1 MLALF
6 QSAQLI
12 HEKREGSGAGIRTSD
27 LWIRMVQNKADL
39 ADPDPQHWLCVY
51 LSMLA
56 MLSAALTGTVDFS
69 TTIFRPL
76 LVSIVSAI
84 ILAASSTY

>member
-1 MLALF
+1 MDPDPGG
-6 QSAQLI
+6 QK
-12 HEKREGSGAGIRTSD
+12 H
-27 LWIRMVQNKADL
+27 ADL
-39 ADPDPQHWLCVY
+39 ADPDPQHWLCLWY
-51 LSMLA
+51 LRILA

>member
-1 MLALF
+1 
-6 QSAQLI
+6 
-12 HEKREGSGAGIRTSD
+12 
-27 LWIRMVQNKADL
+27 
-39 ADPDPQHWLCVY
+39 
-51 LSMLA
+51 MLA

>member
-1 MLALF
+1 
-6 QSAQLI
+6 
-12 HEKREGSGAGIRTSD
+12 
-27 LWIRMVQNKADL
+27 
-39 ADPDPQHWLCVY
+39 
-51 LSMLA
+51 MLA

-84 ILAASSTY
+84 ILAASSTYWKHPIVMDAT